1 MSPFQKS
8 STIEILTVTGR
19 MTVDAAYIV
28 RACPAIAVTRRAAGC
43 AWALTHIPTGRTMSR
58 HFPKLRDAKAA
69 AAAVAELLAGV
80 DLTTDDPA
88 VAATRIMAVNGAR
101 AALFYR

>member
-8 STIEILTVTGR
+8 TIEIV
-19 MTVDAAYIV
+19 TVDGREPVPGYTV
-28 RACPAIAVTRRAAGC
+28 RACPAIAVTRRAADYP
-43 AWALTHIPTGRTMSR
+43 WTLTHVPTGQTMSR
-58 HFPKLRDAKAA
+58 AFPKLGDAKRT

-80 DLTTDDPA
+80 DLTSDDPA
-88 VAATRIMAVNGAR
+88 EVAARIITVPGAR